1 MRLAASG
8 RQAKPARCPRAARA
22 DRRIILHTRPP
33 RKRRQARPLTR
44 PKIRPRQPCPN
55 ASPLELARAN
65 IIYCITM
72 TSPYLTQTRAPSA
85 DWLDALYDHGIPA
98 LLVRRAT
105 DIDDLDP
112 RQLPRIAF
120 LDIAALSRSA
130 AQSLAAQCR
139 ALELPVIALLPP
151 DMLPDLDAHPHISD
165 FLLSPPDPREAI
177 ARAKQTLRRDSAA
190 PDHDDLIRAGS
201 LVINPST
208 YEVSLSGRRVN
219 LRFKEYELLR
229 LLASN
234 PGRVYSREALLSSVW
249 GYDYFGGTR
258 TVDVHIRRLRSK
270 IENADH
276 PLIETIWNVGYRF
289 RDLAQQD

>member
-1 MRLAASG
+1 
-8 RQAKPARCPRAARA
+8 
-22 DRRIILHTRPP
+22 
-33 RKRRQARPLTR
+33 
-44 PKIRPRQPCPN
+44 
-55 ASPLELARAN
+55 
-65 IIYCITM
+65 M
-72 TSPYLTQTRAPSA
+72 TSAYLTQTHARQS
-85 DWLDALYDHGIPA
+85 DWLDALYDQGVEV

-112 RQLPRIAF
+112 RALPHLAF
-120 LDIAALSRSA
+120 LDLTALSRSA
-130 AQSLAAQCR
+130 AQSLARQCR

-151 DMLPDLDAHPHISD
+151 DMLPDLDALPHISD
-165 FLLSPPDPREAI
+165 FLLAPPDPREAI
-177 ARAKQTLRRDSAA
+177 ARVKQALRRDSA
-190 PDHDDLIRAGS
+190 PDQDDLIRAGS

-208 YEVSLSGRRVN
+208 YEVSLRGRRVN

-289 RDLAQQD
+289 RDLTHQD